1 LRAKGV
7 RNLEAY
13 GQSKDQDVNT
23 NLNLL
28 IHHHSLLFFFSKTQ
42 IEMRDG
48 TDSLF
53 FIWVGIE
60 AGFAVR
66 VRQIRYP

>member
-1 LRAKGV
+1 
-7 RNLEAY
+7 
-13 GQSKDQDVNT
+13 
-23 NLNLL
+23 
-28 IHHHSLLFFFSKTQ
+28 
-42 IEMRDG
+42 MRDG

-66 VRQIRYP
+66 VRQIRYPGSPQYALLDVE